1 MYNHQNIDSNYINSV
16 NYNETSNIQE
26 EVEGH
31 SMECYYK
38 KYGELFKSPYEE
50 QETQRE
56 QRRIEIEEQERKYM
70 ENGTYDRNWERL
82 TEEQK
87 QRFIRDMDLTEQS
100 QKY

>member
-1 MYNHQNIDSNYINSV
+1 MYSHQNINSNYINI

-26 EVEGH
+26 EEAEEFEGFD
-31 SMECYYK
+31 SLFGITK
-38 KYGELFKSPYEE
+38 KMRAQQE
-50 QETQRE
+50 QK
-56 QRRIEIEEQERKYM
+56 RIEREEQERKYM
-70 ENGTYDRNWERL
+70 EDGTYDRNWERL